1 MEALALDKV
10 LFVPAGNHPFKGDNT
25 RTPLSY
31 RLDMIELAIADNPYF
46 QLSLVDV
53 NREGPHYSADT
64 VAIIQDE
71 YPDAELYFLM
81 GGDNL
86 RELPTWTRAEELYQ
100 QARLAVMR
108 RADEDISPDMHEDVL
123 PGLAARVDIV
133 DSPLLGIW
141 LSSTHVIERLSANK
155 SVRYL
160 VPDNVLDYIRENGIY
175 AAETNP

>member
-1 MEALALDKV
+1 MEALELDTV

-25 RTPLSY
+25 RTPLRF
-31 RLDMIELAIADNPYF
+31 RLDMIELAIVGNPHF

-86 RELPTWTRAEELYQ
+86 RELPTWTRAEQLYRR
-100 QARLAVMR
+100 ARLAVMR
-108 RADEDISPDMHEDVL
+108 RADEDISPEMHADTL
-123 PGLAARVDIV
+123 PGLASQVDII

-141 LSSTHVIERLSANK
+141 LSSTHVIERLSEDK

-160 VPDNVLDYIRENGIY
+160 VPDNVLEYIRKNGIY
-175 AAETNP
+175 AAEVNK